1 MEKQCRASKERC
13 TLKGGEKWEGN
24 KVKRETRQKIEAE
37 SIRGKNEICFFYSRV
52 VSVYFNSRIYI

>member
-24 KVKRETRQKIEAE
+24 KVKRETRQKIEE
-37 SIRGKNEICFFYSRV
+37 SRGSREEKMKYASFICIF
-52 VSVYFNSRIYI
+52 